1 MRLRTYK
8 AFTHDEAFEAA
19 RSDLGTELVVVQS
32 RRLRRPG
39 LLGIWQR
46 PIVELTVHIPE
57 SPVPSGGPEVSKA
70 QQGVTKRAS
79 AAYGSVP
86 SAESS
91 RESAP
96 LDMDLERAKTR
107 RLAQALMVKL
117 EREQSTRTNT
127 ERNTQAVEGSAR
139 LQESFDARAQRT
151 TEKQPTVSAPPEA
164 VARRF
169 VLSDQNGTRRL
180 EERQA
185 LLGEE
190 GPSSAPPP
198 SLPER
203 LPVESVV
210 NEAVDQQQRGVG
222 EFSTIDAGRPESL
235 RALYRELIEQEVTEE
250 LVEQL
255 LCEISDELGPQGLGD
270 PRRVL
275 AVARRRIAAL
285 LPIDDCPLDIAE
297 AKRVGRPHVVALI
310 GPTGV
315 GKTTTIAKLAAAC
328 RFRDNLTV
336 GLITTDSFRMAAV
349 DQLKSYAEI
358 LSVSLEV
365 VIDPQDMIGAL
376 TRLKHCDVILVDTAG
391 RSRRDT
397 ERLVDLGDFLQAA
410 NPDETHLVLSTTTG
424 ERTMLRD
431 ADAFSS
437 LGADRVV
444 LTKLDEAGG
453 FGIVLNV
460 IQKLGTRISF
470 VTTGQEVPDD
480 IEHGGADRI
489 ARMLLSG
496 LSRSDDGAD
505 DEDTERFQRGELVR

>member
-8 AFTHDEAFEAA
+8 AFTHDEAFAA
-19 RSDLGTELVVVQS
+19 AQADLGTDLVVVQS
-32 RRLRRPG
+32 RRMRRPG

-46 PIVELTVHIPE
+46 PIVELTVHLPE
-57 SPVPSGGPEVSKA
+57 TASATAKPNSNQA
-70 QQGVTKRAS
+70 AIHRAS
-79 AAYGSVP
+79 AAYASTSGGVP
-86 SAESS
+86 SEESP
-91 RESAP
+91 P

-117 EREQSTRTNT
+117 EREQQTRTNT
-127 ERNTQAVEGSAR
+127 ERNTRAVEGSAK
-139 LQESFDARAQRT
+139 LQESIDARVQRVP
-151 TEKQPTVSAPPEA
+151 EKTPTVAAPPEN

-169 VLSDQNGTRRL
+169 VLSDQGGARRL

-185 LLGEE
+185 LLDDESA
-190 GPSSAPPP
+190 SSVTPPP
-198 SLPER
+198 VIPEP
-203 LPVESVV
+203 LAVQAAVE
-210 NEAVDQQQRGVG
+210 EAVMQQREGYG
-222 EFSTIDAGRPESL
+222 EFSTVGAARPESL
-235 RALYRELIEQEVTEE
+235 RALYRELLEQEVTEE

-255 LCEISDELGPQGLGD
+255 ICEISDELGPQGLRD

-285 LPIDDCPLDIAE
+285 LPIDDRPLDIAE
-297 AKRVGRPHVVALI
+297 ARRVGRPHVVALI

-328 RFRDNLTV
+328 RFRDNLSV

-349 DQLKSYAEI
+349 DQLRSYAEI
-358 LSVSLEV
+358 LSISLEV
-365 VIDPQDMIGAL
+365 VIDSEDMSEAL
-376 TRLKHCDVILVDTAG
+376 ARLKHCDVILLDTAG

-397 ERLVDLGDFLQAA
+397 DRLGDLGAFLQAA
-410 NPDETHLVLSTTTG
+410 KPDETHLVLSTTTG

-431 ADAFSS
+431 ADAFSA

-489 ARMLLSG
+489 ARLLLSG
-496 LSRSDDGAD
+496 LPSFDHEAG
-505 DEDTERFQRGELVR
+505 DEDSECLQRGEFVQ